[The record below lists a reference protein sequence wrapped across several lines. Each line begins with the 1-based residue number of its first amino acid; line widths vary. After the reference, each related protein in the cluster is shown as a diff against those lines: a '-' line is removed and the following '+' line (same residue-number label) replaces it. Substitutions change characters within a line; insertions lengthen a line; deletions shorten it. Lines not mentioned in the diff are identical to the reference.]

1 MIPEVVRPSRRAMLG
16 VAAAGVLTGCSSGGT
31 TAAAA
36 RSGPAPGAA
45 ERARAAADSLGLLRR
60 YDAAAAAHPDLAVR
74 LAPLRSEIARHAS
87 ALGANPPAAVP
98 PAGSTPSASAR
109 PTPPAGS
116 TPSAHP
122 TPPAASGSA
131 TTRPP
136 ATDSAPAA
144 PVPAVPAGSP
154 ATLAW
159 LAAAERTLADRRA
172 AALLTVPGDLA
183 RLLASIAAADA
194 GHVVL
199 LAPAPPARTG
209 ASPDADLAS
218 GPSAS
223 RSAAPGPGTSG
234 GAGTQA
240 DARTS
245 AGGGPGGGGTAT
257 GASPGAANVRR
268 EASPVLAAAQ
278 AALAAEH
285 AAVYGYGAVGGR
297 VGAGRMREA
306 RAAYDA
312 HRAARDALVRTVTG
326 LGGTPVAAAAAYVL
340 PFAVPDRAAAVRLA
354 AYLEERVAGAYGD
367 LTRAGTG
374 SVRRDAAAGLRAA
387 AVRAVRW
394 SGGSVAFPG
403 LAERR

>member
-74 LAPLRSEIARHAS
+74 LAPLRSEVARHAS
-87 ALGANPPAAVP
+87 ALGANPPAPLP
-98 PAGSTPSASAR
+98 PAGSTPSAR
-109 PTPPAGS
+109 PV
-116 TPSAHP
+116 
-122 TPPAASGSA
+122 PPAASGSA

-136 ATDSAPAA
+136 ATDSAPSAPAA

-159 LAAAERTLADRRA
+159 LAAAERTLADRRT

-223 RSAAPGPGTSG
+223 RAAAPGPGTSG